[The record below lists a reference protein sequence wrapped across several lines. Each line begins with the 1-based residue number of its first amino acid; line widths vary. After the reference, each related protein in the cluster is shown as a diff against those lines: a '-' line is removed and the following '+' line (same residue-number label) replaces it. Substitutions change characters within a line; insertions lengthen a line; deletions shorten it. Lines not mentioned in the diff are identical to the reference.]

1 MSNVFL
7 QYKILTFLMLKPS
20 CVVLGE
26 WISKITDYRCKQKP
40 HIICER
46 KYIFSCR
53 QKLEKFA
60 IE

>member
-1 MSNVFL
+1 
-7 QYKILTFLMLKPS
+7 MLKPS